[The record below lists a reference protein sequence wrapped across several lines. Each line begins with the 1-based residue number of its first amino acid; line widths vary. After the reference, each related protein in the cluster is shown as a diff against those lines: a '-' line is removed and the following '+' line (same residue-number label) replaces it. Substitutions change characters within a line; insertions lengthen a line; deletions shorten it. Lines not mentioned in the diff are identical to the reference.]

1 MIAAELVVYNPKRC
15 AAWSC
20 CIPSSTSQL
29 WFLLPSKYKRF
40 LHSIIRLS
48 SSHWTIQYSRFPRGC
63 PTTRQ
68 ALRSDTSRA
77 SIAWP
82 TALRFLS
89 GVTTFLRALPWEWHY
104 PTRDPLPASSAG
116 CFLLTFLWA
125 SWLEWHP
132 FPHFP
137 SVSDN
142 RSGHWIGTPILLMFF
157 SLAYLLVKAQGS
169 DRSFLYYIQISLMLI
184 WLIVLFLVDYVYKYD
199 FRQFQWMVISYVMLA
214 FAGMGG
220 MIGVAS
226 LAGREWTISS
236 VILFLIVAILAFVQ
250 RAVTG
255 IWPKNIRL
263 CWKPIN
269 TT

>member
-1 MIAAELVVYNPKRC
+1 MIAAEMAVYNPKRC

-40 LHSIIRLS
+40 LYSIIRLS

-77 SIAWP
+77 SIAWS

-89 GVTTFLRALPWEWHY
+89 GETTFLRALPWEWHY

-116 CFLLTFLWA
+116 CFLFPFLWA

-142 RSGHWIGTPILLMFF
+142 RSGHWFKFSFKHALLFAPGWDILP
-157 SLAYLLVKAQGS
+157 LLVTWLWSAPVYIVCVLP
-169 DRSFLYYIQISLMLI
+169 SFLPPVCTNPNITSGS
-184 WLIVLFLVDYVYKYD
+184 VF
-199 FRQFQWMVISYVMLA
+199 
-214 FAGMGG
+214 GG
-220 MIGVAS
+220 
-226 LAGREWTISS
+226 
-236 VILFLIVAILAFVQ
+236 Q
-250 RAVTG
+250 VT
-255 IWPKNIRL
+255 
-263 CWKPIN
+263 CY
-269 TT
+269 